1 MSMPNL
7 IDYYRAIELV
17 SERMLSFAEVGQWE
31 DMAVTETTCSVLIS
45 QLKLSAHEEALSKEE
60 RQEKSRIMRRILRN
74 DARIRVLTE
83 PCLEAIDST
92 LSEPPSHVLAH

>member
-17 SERMLSFAEVGQWE
+17 SERMLSYAEVGQWE
-31 DMAVTETTCSVLIS
+31 DMAVTETTCGVLIS
-45 QLKLSAHEEALSKEE
+45 QLRLAAQNAALTRDE
-60 RQEKSRIMRRILRN
+60 RQERSRIMRRILRN

-83 PCLEAIDST
+83 PCLESIDQA
-92 LSEPPSHVLAH
+92 LSVQSAPMLTH